1 MKILHLADVHLD
13 RPFVGL
19 PQAAAEGQRRNL
31 FDAFHRALALGRERG
46 VDLLTIGGDLWEE
59 EHVRADTRAS
69 VAHELTEFGAPV
81 LIACGNH
88 DPLLPGGSYHRT
100 AWPQNVE
107 IVPIRSLHEF
117 RFGDVSIW
125 SVSWGGGELSTRVL
139 EHFTAPDDGRT
150 HLALLHGTAPTAPF
164 AEEAAGYFP
173 FDPQKLHASGIS
185 LCLAG
190 HIHAASDTNGVVY
203 PGSPEPLGWG
213 ERGRH
218 CVALVE
224 TGAEVDVEL
233 IDVNK
238 TRFETREVDCSGCAS
253 SADVRE
259 RIERSVVER
268 DAHLFLRVK
277 LVGEVGED
285 CDIDV
290 AAIGGPL
297 STATAALQIEDRTEP
312 MLDVASRMERKSLDG
327 LFTRKLLEQI
337 AGADEGEP
345 ARRIAQLALEA
356 GLRAVEGR
364 EPILRVG

>member
-19 PQAAAEGQRRNL
+19 PQPAAARQRQNL
-31 FDAFHRALALGRERG
+31 FDAFRRAVAVANENE

-69 VAHELTEFGAPV
+69 VAHELAEFGAPV
-81 LIACGNH
+81 LIVCGNH

-100 AWPQNVE
+100 HWPSNVR
-107 IVPIRSLHEF
+107 IVPLRSLHEF
-117 RFGDVSIW
+117 RFDDVSVW
-125 SVSWGGGELSTRVL
+125 SVSWGGGDLSARVL

-164 AEEAAGYFP
+164 AEEAGGYFP
-173 FDPQKLHASGIS
+173 FDPQKLRESGIS

-190 HIHAASDTNGVVY
+190 HIHAASHARDVVY

-218 CVALVE
+218 CVALIE
-224 TGAEVDVEL
+224 IGAGVRVEL
-233 IDVNK
+233 IDFNT
-238 TRFETREVDCSGCAS
+238 TRFETIEVDCSGCSS
-253 SADVRE
+253 SAGVCDQ
-259 RIERSVVER
+259 IERACVDPEDS
-268 DAHLFLRVK
+268 LFLRVK
-277 LVGEVGED
+277 LVGEVGPD

-290 AAIGGPL
+290 AAVGGSL
-297 STATAALQIEDRTEP
+297 RTRCAALQIEDRTEP
-312 MLDVASRMERKSLDG
+312 TLDVRSRTERKSLDG

-337 AGADEGEP
+337 EEAHGDERT
-345 ARRIAQLALEA
+345 RRLAQLALEA